1 MYFHLNKEEFKS
13 FIKIISNRT
22 NLDEDI
28 IEKDYYVCEILK
40 QLSNNQNY
48 LKAYFKG
55 GTALYKMLDKM
66 NRFSEDIDLTV
77 KVIESESNTSNKNRL
92 KKSALIYKIPDL
104 ELDNNKTKNNRQ
116 SITAFYKYK
125 TDFLETNYPLHKSG
139 EIQVESTSFT
149 ISEPTETHK
158 IESII
163 YSAATNEERK
173 ILREK
178 FEIEPFN
185 LEVQKLERIFVDKL
199 FAAQFYYSRNSYMDF
214 SKHIYDII
222 ILLEEK
228 RIIDL
233 LENDKYFEKLV
244 DYKRKEESFR
254 IGGVSQN
261 LKINEFEYFNFEL
274 NNEIVNQYEI
284 MQNKYIFK
292 DEYKKN
298 IREIKEK
305 LIKLKSILE
314 KLEG

>member
-1 MYFHLNKEEFKS
+1 
-13 FIKIISNRT
+13 
-22 NLDEDI
+22 
-28 IEKDYYVCEILK
+28 
-40 QLSNNQNY
+40 
-48 LKAYFKG
+48 
-55 GTALYKMLDKM
+55 
-66 NRFSEDIDLTV
+66 
-77 KVIESESNTSNKNRL
+77 
-92 KKSALIYKIPDL
+92 
-104 ELDNNKTKNNRQ
+104 
-116 SITAFYKYK
+116 
-125 TDFLETNYPLHKSG
+125 
-139 EIQVESTSFT
+139 
-149 ISEPTETHK
+149 
-158 IESII
+158 
-163 YSAATNEERK
+163 
-173 ILREK
+173 
-178 FEIEPFN
+178 
-185 LEVQKLERIFVDKL
+185 
-199 FAAQFYYSRNSYMDF
+199 MDF

-292 DEYKKN
+292 DEYKNN